1 MRHRIE
7 GGLALFAAGGL
18 AYLCLA
24 MHEIPVKLVY
34 VVPVLA
40 ATGLWMVVFGYPKR
54 SDGLAPAW
62 WRLGLVAT
70 AILFLAATICYVAD

>member
-24 MHEIPVKLVY
+24 IHEIPIKLLY

-40 ATGLWMVVFGYPKR
+40 ATGLWMVAFGYPRR
-54 SDGLAPAW
+54 SDGLAPGW

-70 AILFLAATICYVAD
+70 AILFLAATFHYVAD